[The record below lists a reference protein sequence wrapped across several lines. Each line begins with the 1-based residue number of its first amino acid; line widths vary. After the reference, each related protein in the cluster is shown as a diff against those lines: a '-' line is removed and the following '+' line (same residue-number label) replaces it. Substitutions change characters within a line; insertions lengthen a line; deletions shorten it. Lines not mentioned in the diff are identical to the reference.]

1 MQSFATEPERQI
13 PVVREVD
20 VCVVGGSQ
28 SGVAAAVCAAR
39 NGATVLLI
47 ERNPFLGG
55 QSVGTMVTQWKKL
68 AFINNLGAV
77 CARGIA
83 RELLD
88 AVLAKGGSDQLF
100 FDPPGCP
107 EMRDGEEWL
116 DVEAIKL
123 TLLEFCEDAGVELL
137 LDTMVADSIVD
148 RTGSA
153 PQVTGVLIENKSG
166 RQAVL
171 AKAVVDAS
179 ADLDV
184 VYRAIGEEG
193 VITNPV
199 ADRLLPAWYIYAGGV
214 DNDTFLRFAIE
225 SDEIGTDPSWL
236 PKYARVDDGEG
247 GHTWVRNTHD
257 PKRKARS
264 FSYPSKEH
272 PDKLWQHLK
281 TNRLIMLAGFRG
293 IIQEA
298 ASRGLM
304 KPFEEAR
311 EFMNTPSAIYTKW
324 VGHDLWSVATYMHSY
339 DATDAEVISHRECL
353 RVKID
358 AGTIKILRLIPGWES
373 AYIARSSYHTGL
385 RETRLLKAVTMLY
398 GDDIIEP
405 PEFDRPDVVG
415 RSGGHDP
422 GRNYARRAY
431 PIPYGALVPEVL
443 NGVVCTSRAVGAAD
457 HVARDANRGI
467 VPTIVMGQ
475 AAGTAAA
482 LAVKHGTQIRL
493 VDLEELQDTLR
504 QADVVLDV
512 ETVELDTIPDDLA
525 WETQKL

>member
-83 RELLD
+83 REFLD
-88 AVLAKGGSDQLF
+88 AILAKGGSDQLF
-100 FDPPGCP
+100 SDPPGCP

-116 DVEAIKL
+116 DVEAIKF
-123 TLLEFCEDAGVELL
+123 TLLESCENAGVELL
-137 LDTMVADSIVD
+137 LDTMVVDSIVA
-148 RTGSA
+148 RTEHA
-153 PQVTGVLIENKSG
+153 PQVTGVIIENKSG
-166 RQAVL
+166 RQAAL
-171 AKAVVDAS
+171 AKVVIDAS

-193 VITNPV
+193 VIANPV
-199 ADRLLPAWYIYAGGV
+199 ADRLLPAWYIYVGGV
-214 DNDTFLRFAIE
+214 DNDTFIRFAIE
-225 SDEIGTDPSWL
+225 SDEVRTDPSWL
-236 PKYARVDDGEG
+236 PKYTRVDDGKG
-247 GHTWVRNTHD
+247 GHTWTRTTHD
-257 PKRKARS
+257 PKRRGRS
-264 FSYPSKEH
+264 FSYPSKKH
-272 PDKLWQHLK
+272 PEKLWEHLR

-293 IIQEA
+293 IIKEA
-298 ASRGLM
+298 ASRGLLE
-304 KPFEEAR
+304 PFQEAR
-311 EFMNTPSAIYTKW
+311 EFINAPSGIYTKW

-339 DATDAEVISHRECL
+339 DATDAEVNSHRECL
-353 RVKID
+353 KVKID
-358 AGTIKILRLIPGWES
+358 AAMIKILRLIPGWEN
-373 AYIARSSYHTGL
+373 AYIARSSYRIGL
-385 RETRLLKAVTMLY
+385 RETRLLKAVTMLR

-405 PEFDRPDVVG
+405 PDFDRPDVVG

-431 PIPYGALVPEVL
+431 PIPYGTLVPEVL
-443 NGVVCTSRAVGAAD
+443 NGVICTSRAVGAAD

-482 LAVKHGTQIRL
+482 LAVKHGTQIRH
-493 VDLEELQDTLR
+493 VDIGELQDTLR
-504 QADVVLDV
+504 RADVVLDV
-512 ETVELDTIPDDLA
+512 ETIEPDTVPDELP
-525 WETQKL
+525 WETQRL